1 MKKNIYKL
9 GEYKII
15 ESDTDELI
23 WEAHFGLGAFQEGRC
38 FKKGAVLFIGPAE
51 SQGDGFLKLEFIDH
65 LKPFPAWLKT
75 KYYCRGLEVYH
86 CKTGKRVAKDEML
99 LWMLDR
105 NVNEGESIY
114 SEKPEQ
120 RSNYISTMIETGD
133 VAFRLQQY
141 EIIKK
146 TTGQIVWKIN
156 TGPNTVS
163 GGNCIILE
171 DILFI
176 VPGQNEQT
184 NLIKQ
189 QFLANL
195 KQLSEWNQTKYYCH
209 RLSLHDCKTGNIL
222 QEEGERLPGER
233 RETEEHDIRNGYK
246 NTAEFKI
253 PDGTQRGI
261 FSARILPI
269 WDSLSNPSASPPA
282 ILIGG
287 TFGGE
292 CARFFRFKFI
302 KSCISKSIAIFR
314 TSGIWKR
321 IAYPV
326 ALIFLIILL
335 FIAFLIGYRK
345 EHDEKGHYKKGEHTS
360 SHHGD

>member
-9 GEYKII
+9 GEHKII
-15 ESDTDELI
+15 ESDTGDLR

-38 FKKGAVLFIGPAE
+38 FKKGTILFIGPAE
-51 SQGDGFLKLEFIDH
+51 SQRDGFLILEFIDH
-65 LKPFPAWLKT
+65 LKPLQAWLIT

-86 CKTGKRVAKDEML
+86 CKTGKRVTKEEML

-105 NVNEGESIY
+105 SINEVDRIY
-114 SEKPEQ
+114 SEKPGQ
-120 RSNYISTMIETGD
+120 HSNYISNGIETED
-133 VAFRLQQY
+133 IAFRLQRY

-146 TTGQIVWKIN
+146 TDGLIVWKTD

-163 GGNCIILE
+163 GGNCIIVE

-195 KQLSEWNQTKYYCH
+195 KQLPEWNQTKYFCH
-209 RLSLHDCKTGNIL
+209 RLSLHDCKTGNRI
-222 QEEGERLPGER
+222 QEEGKRWPGER
-233 RETEEHDIRNGYK
+233 RETKKHDIRNGDK
-246 NTAEFKI
+246 NITEFKT
-253 PDGTQRGI
+253 PDGTQRRI

-269 WDSLSNPSASPPA
+269 LDSFANPSASR
-282 ILIGG
+282 GDH
-287 TFGGE
+287 
-292 CARFFRFKFI
+292 ARFFRFKFI
-302 KSCISKSIAIFR
+302 KSYISKIIAIFR

-321 IAYPV
+321 ITYTV
-326 ALIFLIILL
+326 ALIFVIILL
-335 FIAFLIGYRK
+335 FIAYLIGYRK
-345 EHDEKGHYKKGEHTS
+345 EHDEKGHYKKGEHSS

>member
-15 ESDTDELI
+15 ESDTGDLR
-23 WEAHFGLGAFQEGRC
+23 WEAHFGLCAFQEGRC
-38 FKKGAVLFIGPAE
+38 FKKGAILFIGPAE
-51 SQGDGFLKLEFIDH
+51 SQGDGFFKSEFIDH
-65 LKPFPAWLKT
+65 LKPLQAWLMT

-86 CKTGKRVAKDEML
+86 CKTGKRVAKEEML

-105 NVNEGESIY
+105 NINEGNWIY
-114 SEKPEQ
+114 SEKPVQ
-120 RSNYISTMIETGD
+120 FPNNISTRIETGNI
-133 VAFRLQQY
+133 AFRLQQY

-146 TTGQIVWKIN
+146 TTGQFVWKIN

-163 GGNCIILE
+163 SGNCIILE

-209 RLSLHDCKTGNIL
+209 RLSLHDCKTGNII
-222 QEEGERLPGER
+222 QKEGERLPGDR
-233 RETEEHDIRNGYK
+233 REMEKFDIGNGYK

-253 PDGTQRGI
+253 PDGKQRGI
-261 FSARILPI
+261 FSVRIFPI
-269 WDSLSNPSASPPA
+269 LDSLANLSTSS
-282 ILIGG
+282 GDH
-287 TFGGE
+287 
-292 CARFFRFKFI
+292 ARFFRFKFI
-302 KSCISKSIAIFR
+302 KSYISKIIAIFR

-321 IAYPV
+321 ITYTV
-326 ALIFLIILL
+326 ALIFVIISLL
-335 FIAFLIGYRK
+335 FAFLIGFRK
-345 EHDEKGHYKKGEHTS
+345 EHDEKRHYKKGEHTS
-360 SHHGD
+360 SHHRD

>member
-1 MKKNIYKL
+1 MKTNIYKL

-15 ESDTDELI
+15 ESDTGELR
-23 WEAHFGLGAFQEGRC
+23 WEAHFGLGALQEGRC
-38 FKKGAVLFIGPAE
+38 FKKGTILFIGLAE
-51 SQGDGFLKLEFIDH
+51 SQRDGFLILEFIDR

-75 KYYCRGLEVYH
+75 KYYCRDLEVYH
-86 CKTGKRVAKDEML
+86 CKTGKRVAKEEML

-105 NVNEGESIY
+105 NINEGDRIY
-114 SEKPEQ
+114 SEKPGQ
-120 RSNYISTMIETGD
+120 RSNYISTMIETED

-146 TTGQIVWKIN
+146 TSGQIVWKTD
-156 TGPNTVS
+156 TGQNTVS

-176 VPGQNEQT
+176 VPWQNEQT
-184 NLIKQ
+184 DLIKQ

-195 KQLSEWNQTKYYCH
+195 KQLPEWNQTKYFCH
-209 RLSLHDCKTGNIL
+209 RLSLHDCKTGKSAHE
-222 QEEGERLPGER
+222 QGKRLPGEK
-233 RETEEHDIRNGYK
+233 RETEKFDISNGYK

-269 WDSLSNPSASPPA
+269 LDSLANPSASS
-282 ILIGG
+282 
-287 TFGGE
+287 GE
-292 CARFFRFKFI
+292 HARFFRFKSI
-302 KSCISKSIAIFR
+302 KSYISKIIAIFR
-314 TSGIWKR
+314 TSGIRKR
-321 IAYPV
+321 ITYTV
-326 ALIFLIILL
+326 ALFFVIILL
-335 FIAFLIGYRK
+335 FIAFMIGYRK
-345 EHDEKGHYKKGEHTS
+345 EHDEKRHYKKDDHSS